1 MRFSVSSPTTPSF
14 SKLRAGLAILAATV
28 ALTLAGCGKDQ
39 AGGPQRPP
47 AEVGFITVQPQ
58 PLVLQ
63 SELAGRTTPYLVS
76 DVRPQ
81 VSGIVKFRRFEEG
94 SRVKAGQVLYEID
107 PAPYEAS
114 AAEAKAALANSKA
127 SVEATRLKAQRYGEL
142 LAIEGVSQQEADDAQ
157 MAYQQALASVAQT
170 QAALASAQINL
181 DYTKVRAPISGR
193 IGKSSVTPGAL
204 VTANQE
210 TSLATIRT
218 LDPIY
223 VDMTQSSAELLKLR
237 RLIGESGM
245 KSGQAKVRLRLEDG
259 SQYNQPGSMKFSEV
273 AVDESTG
280 SVTLRA
286 EFPNPDG
293 VLLPGMYVRA
303 VLDQAVS
310 TTAIL
315 APQQGVTR
323 DAKGNATAL
332 VLTGDNK
339 VEQRTLVTERA
350 IGDRWLVSNG
360 LSEGDRLIVEGTS
373 KVRVGDSVNPVD
385 VSSGTKAASAEAAA
399 PTTGG

>member
-1 MRFSVSSPTTPSF
+1 M
-14 SKLRAGLAILAATV
+14 
-28 ALTLAGCGKDQ
+28 
-39 AGGPQRPP
+39 
-47 AEVGFITVQPQ
+47 
-58 PLVLQ
+58 
-63 SELAGRTTPYLVS
+63 
-76 DVRPQ
+76 
-81 VSGIVKFRRFEEG
+81 
-94 SRVKAGQVLYEID
+94 
-107 PAPYEAS
+107 
-114 AAEAKAALANSKA
+114 
-127 SVEATRLKAQRYGEL
+127 
-142 LAIEGVSQQEADDAQ
+142 
-157 MAYQQALASVAQT
+157 
-170 QAALASAQINL
+170 
-181 DYTKVRAPISGR
+181 
-193 IGKSSVTPGAL
+193 
-204 VTANQE
+204 
-210 TSLATIRT
+210 
-218 LDPIY
+218 
-223 VDMTQSSAELLKLR
+223 
-237 RLIGESGM
+237 
-245 KSGQAKVRLRLEDG
+245 
-259 SQYNQPGSMKFSEV
+259 

-332 VLTGDNK
+332 VLTADNK

-385 VSSGTKAASAEAAA
+385 VGSGTKAASAEAAA